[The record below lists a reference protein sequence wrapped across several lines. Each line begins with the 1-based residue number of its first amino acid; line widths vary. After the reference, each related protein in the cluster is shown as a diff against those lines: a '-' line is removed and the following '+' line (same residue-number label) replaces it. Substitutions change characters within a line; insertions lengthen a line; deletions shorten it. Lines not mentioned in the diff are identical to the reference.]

1 MSQYDKVMKVLALSE
16 NFQNPEVNSAI
27 KSAKKTFLHSVKK
40 YQQNEDAFNQNVNVD
55 DEIADLSVVLL
66 SAADVY
72 GDFEEEIEI
81 RSLLEMI
88 WSEDA
93 DEEYEYDDEGSE

>member
-16 NFQNPEVNSAI
+16 GFQNPEVNNAI
-27 KSAKKTFLHSVKK
+27 RSAKKTFIISVERYK
-40 YQQNEDAFNQNVNVD
+40 QDEDAFNENVNVD

-88 WSEDA
+88 WSEDN
-93 DEEYEYDDEGSE
+93 DEDYDDDEGSE